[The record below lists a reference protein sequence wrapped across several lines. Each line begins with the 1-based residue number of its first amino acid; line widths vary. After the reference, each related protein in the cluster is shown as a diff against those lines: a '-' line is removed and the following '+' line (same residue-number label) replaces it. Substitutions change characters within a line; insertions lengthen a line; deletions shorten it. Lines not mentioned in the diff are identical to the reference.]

1 MPAMLQDRPV
11 HDRPVHDHGLDAGRR
26 PAPRR
31 RVPLRLVAAGAGLAV
46 LIPAGLGVHEWISG
60 WGNPLEPEIVDRSTA
75 PLLLALEDLSEYHA
89 ATAELQVMVDLEV
102 DTPWVPSV
110 ISGERVHFLAT
121 GSADAY
127 VDFDGLDAGAVTLSP
142 DGTSATIV
150 LPAPE
155 LAEVRIDPEES
166 RVVDRDRGLVE
177 RVGGA
182 FAENPIDDSELYAL
196 AERRL
201 GAAAAESDVLD
212 RAEENTR
219 DMLTGLAQSLGVDE
233 VTVEF
238 EAAPG
243 DAG

>member
-1 MPAMLQDRPV
+1 MPATLQDRPARNATV
-11 HDRPVHDHGLDAGRR
+11 EDRAVDAGRR
-26 PAPRR
+26 DRRPR
-31 RVPLRLVAAGAGLAV
+31 RVPVRLVAAGVGLALLV
-46 LIPAGLGVHEWISG
+46 PAGLGLRDWIAG
-60 WGNPLEPEIVDRSTA
+60 WGDPLQPEIVDRSTA
-75 PLLLALEDLSEYHA
+75 PLLLALDDLAEYHA

-102 DTPWVPSV
+102 DTPWVPAV

-121 GSADAY
+121 GTADAY

-177 RVGGA
+177 RIGGA
-182 FAENPIDDSELYAL
+182 FAENPVDDSDLYAL

-201 GAAAAESDVLD
+201 AVAAADSDVLD
-212 RAEENTR
+212 RAEDNTR
-219 DMLTGLAQSLGVDE
+219 EMLTTLAQSLGVDE

-238 EAAPG
+238 EAAG
-243 DAG
+243 DTAG

>member
-1 MPAMLQDRPV
+1 MPATLQDRPLQ
-11 HDRPVHDHGLDAGRR
+11 DHAVDAGRR
-26 PAPRR
+26 TAPRR
-31 RVPLRLVAAGAGLAV
+31 RVPVRLVAAGAGLV
-46 LIPAGLGVHEWISG
+46 LLVPAGLGVRDWISG

-75 PLLLALEDLSEYHA
+75 PLLLALDDLSEYHA
-89 ATAELQVMVDLEV
+89 ATADLQVLVDVET

-121 GSADAY
+121 GTADAY
-127 VDFDGLDAGAVTLSP
+127 VDFEGLDSGAVTLSP

-177 RVGGA
+177 RIGGA
-182 FAENPIDDSELYAL
+182 FAENPIDDSDLYAL

-201 GAAAAESDVLD
+201 AAAAAESDVLD
-212 RAEENTR
+212 RAEDNTR
-219 DMLTGLAQSLGVDE
+219 EMLTGLAQSLGVDQ
-233 VTVEF
+233 VTVTF
-238 EAAPG
+238 EAP
-243 DAG
+243 AGTAG

>member
-1 MPAMLQDRPV
+1 MPATLQDRPL
-11 HDRPVHDHGLDAGRR
+11 HDHGLDSGHR

-31 RVPLRLVAAGAGLAV
+31 RVPVRLVAAGAGLV
-46 LIPAGLGVHEWISG
+46 LLVPAGLGVRDWIAG
-60 WGNPLEPEIVDRSTA
+60 WGSPLEPEVVDRSTA
-75 PLLLALEDLSEYHA
+75 PLLLALDDLAEYHA
-89 ATAELQVMVDLEV
+89 ATAQLQVMVDVEV
-102 DTPWVPSV
+102 DTPWVPAV

-121 GSADAY
+121 GTADAY

-155 LAEVRIDPEES
+155 LAEVRIDPSES

-177 RVGGA
+177 RVGSALG
-182 FAENPIDDSELYAL
+182 ENPSDDSELYAL

-201 GAAAAESDVLD
+201 AAAAADSDVLD
-212 RAEENTR
+212 RAEGNTR
-219 DMLTGLAQSLGVDE
+219 DMLTGLAQSLGVEE

-238 EAAPG
+238 EAPSG

>member
-1 MPAMLQDRPV
+1 MPTTLQDRPV
-11 HDRPVHDHGLDAGRR
+11 QDSSGEARRRARPRR
-26 PAPRR
+26 P
-31 RVPLRLVAAGAGLAV
+31 VPLRLVAAGAGLALLV
-46 LIPAGLGVHEWISG
+46 PAGMGIHDWIAG
-60 WGNPLEPEIVDRSTA
+60 WGNPMEPEVVDRSTA

-89 ATAELQVMVDLEV
+89 ATADVQVLVDLET
-102 DTPWVPSV
+102 DTPWVPAV

-142 DGTSATIV
+142 DGESASFV

-155 LAEVRIDPEES
+155 LSEVRIDPVES

-177 RVGGA
+177 RIGGA
-182 FAENPIDDSELYAL
+182 FAEDPIDDSEVYAL

-212 RAEENTR
+212 RAEDNTR
-219 DMLTGLAQSLGVDE
+219 DMLTALAGSLGVDRVE
-233 VTVEF
+233 VEF
-238 EAAPG
+238 ESAPG

>member
-1 MPAMLQDRPV
+1 MPALLQDRLL
-11 HDRPVHDHGLDAGRR
+11 HDRPVQDHVLDAGRR
-26 PAPRR
+26 PARRR
-31 RVPLRLVAAGAGLAV
+31 RVPLRLVAAGAGLALLV
-46 LIPAGLGVHEWISG
+46 PAGLGIRDWVAG

-75 PLLLALEDLSEYHA
+75 PLLLALDDLSEYHA
-89 ATAELQVMVDLEV
+89 ATADLQVMVDLET

-121 GSADAY
+121 GTADAY
-127 VDFDGLDAGAVTLSP
+127 VDFEGLDSGAVTLSP

-155 LAEVRIDPEES
+155 LSEVRIDPEES

-177 RVGGA
+177 RVGSA

-201 GAAAAESDVLD
+201 AAAAAESDVLD
-212 RAEENTR
+212 RAEDNTR
-219 DMLTGLAQSLGVDE
+219 DMLTTLATSLGVE
-233 VTVEF
+233 HVTVDF
-238 EAAPG
+238 EEPAG

>member
-1 MPAMLQDRPV
+1 MPATLQDRPLQ
-11 HDRPVHDHGLDAGRR
+11 DRTDAGLGAPRR
-26 PAPRR
+26 PAARR
-31 RVPLRLVAAGAGLAV
+31 PVPLRLIAAGAGLALLV
-46 LIPAGLGVHEWISG
+46 PAGLGVRDWIAG
-60 WGNPLEPEIVDRSTA
+60 WGNPMEPEVVDRSAA

-89 ATAELQVMVDLEV
+89 ATADLQVLVDLEI

-121 GSADAY
+121 GSADAF
-127 VDFDGLDAGAVTLSP
+127 VDFDGLDAGAVTLAP
-142 DGTSATIV
+142 DGASARIV

-155 LAEVRIDPEES
+155 LSDVRIDPEES
-166 RVVDRDRGLVE
+166 RVVDRDRGLVQ

-182 FAENPIDDSELYAL
+182 FAENPVDDSGLYAL

-201 GAAAAESDVLD
+201 AAAAAESDVLD
-212 RAEENTR
+212 RAEDNTR
-219 DMLTGLAQSLGVDE
+219 SMLTTLGRSLGVAE

-243 DAG
+243 AAG

>member
-1 MPAMLQDRPV
+1 MPTTLQDRPV
-11 HDRPVHDHGLDAGRR
+11 QDFSADAARR
-26 PAPRR
+26 AGPRR
-31 RVPLRLVAAGAGLAV
+31 RVPLRLIAAGAGLALLV
-46 LIPAGLGVHEWISG
+46 PAGLGVRDWIAG
-60 WGNPLEPEIVDRSTA
+60 WGNPLEPEVVDRSTA
-75 PLLLALEDLSEYHA
+75 PLLLALDDLSEYHA
-89 ATAELQVMVDLEV
+89 ATADVQVLVDLEV

-142 DGTSATIV
+142 DGDSATLV

-155 LAEVRIDPEES
+155 LAEVRIDQEES

-177 RVGGA
+177 RIGGA
-182 FAENPIDDSELYAL
+182 FAENPVDDSELYAL

-201 GAAAAESDVLD
+201 GEAAAESDVLD
-212 RAEENTR
+212 RAEDNTR
-219 DMLTGLAQSLGVDE
+219 DMLTALVRSLGVDQ
-233 VTVEF
+233 VDVRF
-238 EAAPG
+238 ESAPG

>member
-1 MPAMLQDRPV
+1 V
-11 HDRPVHDHGLDAGRR
+11 
-26 PAPRR
+26 
-31 RVPLRLVAAGAGLAV
+31 RLIAAGVGLALLV
-46 LIPAGLGVHEWISG
+46 PAGLGVRDWISG
-60 WGNPLEPEIVDRSTA
+60 WGDPMEPEIVDRSAA

-89 ATAELQVMVDLEV
+89 ATADLQVMVDLEV
-102 DTPWVPSV
+102 GTPWVPAV

-127 VDFDGLDAGAVTLSP
+127 VDFDGLDAGAVTLSA
-142 DGTSATIV
+142 DGASATIV

-155 LAEVRIDPEES
+155 LSEVRLDPEES

-182 FAENPIDDSELYAL
+182 FAENPIDDGERYAL

-212 RAEENTR
+212 RAEDNTR
-219 DMLTGLAQSLGVDE
+219 AMLTSLARSLGVDE

-238 EAAPG
+238 EAPPG
-243 DAG
+243 AAR

>member
-1 MPAMLQDRPV
+1 MPATLQDRPV
-11 HDRPVHDHGLDAGRR
+11 QDHAVDTGRR
-26 PAPRR
+26 TAPRR
-31 RVPLRLVAAGAGLAV
+31 RVPVRLVAVGAGLV
-46 LIPAGLGVHEWISG
+46 LLVPAGVGLRDWISG

-75 PLLLALEDLSEYHA
+75 PLLLALDDLSEYHA
-89 ATAELQVMVDLEV
+89 ATADLQVLVDVET

-110 ISGERVHFLAT
+110 ISGERVQFLAVAT
-121 GSADAY
+121 AHAY
-127 VDFDGLDAGAVTLSP
+127 VDFEGLDAGAVTLSA
-142 DGTSATIV
+142 DGGSATIV

-155 LAEVRIDPEES
+155 LSEVRIDPAES

-177 RVGGA
+177 RIGGA
-182 FAENPIDDSELYAL
+182 FAEDPIDDSDLYAL

-212 RAEENTR
+212 RAETNTR
-219 DMLTGLAQSLGVDE
+219 DMLTTLAHSLGVDE

-238 EAAPG
+238 EEPAG